1 MLYYN
6 QTPQAVLRELN
17 ATEAGLPPSEVDERQ
32 RLYGPN
38 TVRIQDESWW
48 SKVSQPFKSIFMAV
62 LFVAAIISFWRNET
76 LDGILILVIMAVNA
90 TIYYVQRISTERV
103 LRSLQKHIIQMVDV
117 RRDDRV
123 MSVDSIQLVPGD
135 IISLSEGERVPADAR
150 IISGSNIRVDESM
163 LTGESV
169 PIDKQIAEV
178 SGHKEVYEQSPMLFQ
193 GSFMVSG
200 EVQAVVTTIG
210 NETEFGKLAVL
221 SKKQEVVSP
230 IQKKI
235 DSLVNKSIG
244 VIAGIVIVA
253 FVLALREGMALAESL
268 RFVIAIGVSA
278 VPEDLPVAISVV
290 LVLGMRRM
298 ARKKALVRNTK
309 AIETVG
315 VVTAI
320 ATDKTGTLTR
330 NRLSVQE
337 IWRPVGGSHNLL
349 RLAARAVN
357 KGSSKSHDPLDIA
370 IDDYVGGVPVGLDD
384 LIASFPFNQTTS
396 SSGNLWR
403 QDGKLLLVIK
413 GAPEPILKHSGLS
426 VREREAAEN
435 ALDYFTKQGYR
446 VIALAQTDL
455 AQRIDSLDDIPK
467 SNKFDFAGFLAIADE
482 LRPEAKRAI
491 QVADKAG
498 VAVKMI
504 TGDHFETAFHIGR
517 ELGIVERRDQV
528 FDARKMATMSDE
540 ELVLVVQTTRVFSR
554 VIPEDK
560 YRILMIMKQSG
571 VIAMTGDGVNDVPAL
586 SSAHVGFAMGSG
598 SQMAKDA
605 GDIVLLDDDFR
616 HIVEAVSEGRT
627 IFANIRRMIVYLF
640 STNIGE
646 VLTTLGALVMGMP
659 APLLPIQIL
668 WINLVT
674 DSALVIP
681 LGLEPGE
688 KTNMLRPPRSPSA
701 PVLSRFIVT
710 RIILMAVTM
719 AATVLALYLIFY
731 KHNGITYANTIAFS
745 ALVVIQWSSALCARS
760 TYESLFKRIRI
771 WSGGFMVGMS
781 IAVAIQVLAMFGPL
795 QTVLHIAYV
804 NYLDLLVTGAIAFV
818 VPVVVSELHKLV
830 GRRLLHKI

>member
-6 QTPQAVLRELN
+6 QTPQAVLKELN
-17 ATEAGLPPSEVDERQ
+17 ATEAGLPPTEVEERR
-32 RLYGPN
+32 RLYGLN
-38 TVRIQDESWW
+38 TVRVQADSWW
-48 SKVSQPFKSIFMAV
+48 SKLIEPFKSIFMAV
-62 LFVAAIISFWRNET
+62 LFVAAIISFWHQEK
-76 LDGILILVIMAVNA
+76 LDGILILVIIAINA

-103 LRSLQKHIIQMVDV
+103 LRSLQKHTIQMVDV
-117 RRDDRV
+117 RRDDKV
-123 MSVDSIQLVPGD
+123 LSVDSIQLVPGD
-135 IISLSEGERVPADAR
+135 IISLAEGERVPADAR
-150 IISGSNIRVDESM
+150 IIGGSNIRVDESL
-163 LTGESV
+163 LTGEST
-169 PIDKQIAEV
+169 PISKQIAEIY
-178 SGHKEVYEQSPMLFQ
+178 GRKEVYEQSPMLFQ
-193 GSFMVSG
+193 GSFIVSG
-200 EVQAVVTTIG
+200 EVLAVVATIG

-235 DSLVNKSIG
+235 DALVNRSIG
-244 VIAGIVIVA
+244 VIAGIVVVA
-253 FVLALREGMALAESL
+253 FFLALNQGMALTESL

-278 VPEDLPVAISVV
+278 VPEDLPVAISVI

-298 ARKKALVRNTK
+298 ARKRALVRNSS

-320 ATDKTGTLTR
+320 ASDKTGTLTR
-330 NRLSVQE
+330 NKLSVQE
-337 IWRPVGGSHNLL
+337 IWRPVGGAHNLV
-349 RLAARAVN
+349 RLAARAIN
-357 KGSSKSHDPLDIA
+357 NGTSKMHDPLDLA
-370 IDDYVGGVPVGLDD
+370 ISDYVGHVHIGVDD
-384 LIASFPFNQTTS
+384 LVASFPFDQATS

-403 QDGKLLLVIK
+403 ENGKLLLVIK
-413 GAPEPILKHSGLS
+413 GAPEPILKHSDLS
-426 VREREAAEN
+426 ARAREAAEN

-446 VIALAQTDL
+446 VIALAQTNL
-455 AQRIDSLDDIPK
+455 TRRIDSLSEVPK
-467 SNKFDFAGFLAIADE
+467 ANKFDFAGFLAIADE

-491 QVADKAG
+491 QAAERAG

-504 TGDHFETAFHIGR
+504 TGDHFETAFHIGQ
-517 ELGIVERRDQV
+517 ELGIVETRDQV

-540 ELVLVVQTTRVFSR
+540 ELTSVVEQTRVFSR

-560 YRILMIMKQSG
+560 YRILMIMKQTG

-605 GDIVLLDDDFR
+605 GDIVLLDDNFR

-646 VLTTLGALVMGMP
+646 VLTALGALVMGLP

-668 WINLVT
+668 WVNLVT

-688 KTNMLRPPRSPSA
+688 KTNMLHPPRSPKA
-701 PVLSRFIVT
+701 PVLSKFIVS
-710 RIILMAVTM
+710 RLVVMAVAM
-719 AATVLALYLIFY
+719 AATVLAMYVIFD
-731 KHNGITYANTIAFS
+731 KQHGAAYANTIAFS
-745 ALVVIQWSSALCARS
+745 ALVVIQWSSALCVRS
-760 TYESLFKRIRI
+760 TYESIFKRIRV
-771 WSGGFMVGMS
+771 WSGAFIVGLS
-781 IAVAIQVLAMFGPL
+781 VAVTVQVLAMFGPL
-795 QTVLHIAYV
+795 REVMHVSPVHYI
-804 NYLDLLVTGAIAFV
+804 DLLVTGIIAFL
-818 VPVVVSELHKLV
+818 VPVIFSETHKLI
-830 GRRLLHKI
+830 GRRLLHKN